1 MKDRI
6 KALLING
13 LKASEIAKIVGCSA
27 GYISQLMKDPVF
39 QQEVA
44 EALAIISESCTEEEH
59 IDKHY
64 ERVEQKVLISIEEGL
79 AEASLGEKVRALE
92 AINKRTDQKH
102 ARKNPIAQQALGVT
116 VNVVSLSL
124 PNHAAQAVK
133 PVVTLNEKQEIIAI
147 NNKPLAP
154 MSSDAVKTLF
164 AARQAVITDDINVVA
179 EI

>member
-13 LKASEIAKIVGCSA
+13 LTAAEVAKIVGCS
-27 GYISQLMKDPVF
+27 GSYISQLLKDETF
-39 QQEVA
+39 KQEVE
-44 EALAIISESCTEEEH
+44 EAKLLVSQEMSEEEH

-64 ERVEQKVLISIEEGL
+64 ERVEQKVLLSIEDGL
-79 AEASLGEKVRALE
+79 VDASLGEKVRALE

-102 ARKNPIAQQALGVT
+102 ARKHPVAQAGANIQ
-116 VNVVSLSL
+116 VNVVSLML
-124 PNHAAQAVK
+124 PNHAAKAIQ
-133 PVVTLNEKQEIIAI
+133 PNVTLNEKQEIIAI

-154 MSSDAVKTLF
+154 MSSDAVKNLF
-164 AARQAVITDDINVVA
+164 AARQVVITEDANIVA